1 MAPFVTVIHP
11 GALGDLLLAVPALQS
26 LRKIYAEQRIV
37 CIAQE
42 AGGHFLRSCHLVD
55 ECIGIEESCVA
66 EVFAGRTTA
75 EARFWTLLK
84 QSDAVIG
91 WMKDADHSIE
101 QGVKNLG
108 VSRVTIR
115 SPFDPQ
121 LTARHQSDRFLE
133 TIGEELVDST
143 DDVRITLPN
152 QVKQRGQ
159 AYLNCYGIQ
168 SERPAVMLHV
178 GSGSQAKCTTAEFLA
193 AVMVQLDR
201 EGYECII
208 LEGPADHKSVEA
220 VCALVGSS
228 VKIVKEVD
236 LSTVAGILS
245 QVHLYIG
252 HDSGISHLAGLIGT
266 PTVVLFGPTDP
277 ERWAPRGRH
286 VRIMSGEPCHCS
298 TWKDAQRCP
307 DRPCLSIKLSEIR
320 DVLVNIKENSCSS
333 PENTSPETLS
343 PPDPYDKVAR

>member
-1 MAPFVTVIHP
+1 MARFVTVIHP
-11 GALGDLLLAVPALQS
+11 GSLGDLLLAVPALQS
-26 LRKIYAEQRIV
+26 LRKIYAEHRIV
-37 CIAQE
+37 FIAQQ
-42 AGGHFLRSCHLVD
+42 AGGHFLRSCHIID

-66 EVFAGRTTA
+66 EVFTGRTTA
-75 EARFWTLLK
+75 GGRLRTLLEE
-84 QSDAVIG
+84 SDAVIA
-91 WMKDADHSIE
+91 WMKDVDHSIE
-101 QGVKNLG
+101 QYLKNIG
-108 VSRVTIR
+108 IRRVTIR

-133 TIGEELVDST
+133 TIGQEVVDPT
-143 DDVRITLPN
+143 DDVRIALPN
-152 QVKQRGQ
+152 LIKQRGQ
-159 AYLNCYGIQ
+159 AYLDCYGIQ
-168 SERPAVMLHV
+168 SERPVVMLHV

-193 AVMVQLDR
+193 AVMVQLDS

-220 VCALVGSS
+220 LRTLVGSS
-228 VKIVKEVD
+228 IKIVTEVD

-245 QVHLYIG
+245 HIHLYIG

-277 ERWAPRGRH
+277 ERWAPRGRN
-286 VRIMSGEPCHCS
+286 VRIVSGEPCHCP
-298 TWKDAQRCP
+298 TWKDAQRCL
-307 DRPCLSIKLSEIR
+307 DRPCLSIKLSEMR
-320 DVLVNIKENSCSS
+320 DLLESIKENTCSS